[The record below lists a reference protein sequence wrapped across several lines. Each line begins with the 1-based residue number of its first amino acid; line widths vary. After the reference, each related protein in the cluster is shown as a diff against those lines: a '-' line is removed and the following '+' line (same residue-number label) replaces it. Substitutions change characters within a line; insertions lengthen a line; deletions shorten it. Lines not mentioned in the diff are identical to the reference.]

1 MTATASR
8 WAWAEVDLDA
18 IAHNVGV
25 LRRAVAPADVWAV
38 VKADAYG
45 HGVVPVAL
53 AALGAG
59 AEGLCVALVQEAA
72 ELRAAGV
79 DAPILVLSEQP
90 VEQAEAAVRL
100 GVISTVYSL
109 AQIDALE
116 AAGAAG
122 HRVHLK
128 VDTGMHRVG
137 CAPDQA
143 VDLAREITRR
153 PGLRLDGVFTHLAVA
168 DEPADPFSTLQLDRF
183 DAVLA
188 ELAAAGIDPGRVHA
202 ANSAGGLA
210 HSRARHRLVRTGIA
224 LYGIAP
230 GRGVEH
236 LCHELRPAL
245 TLRARVS
252 HVKPVAAG
260 ARISYG
266 LRHAFAT
273 DTIVA
278 TVPLGYADG
287 VPRRLFETHGE
298 VLVGAHLEVVMIQG
312 ARGEVARELD
322 DELLGGQHRAPD
334 RLLGP
339 LQVTREG
346 VALDRGLARL
356 QQPHDREHRQGENG
370 HREIGHGPVPARKV
384 RPGSGGGLHG
394 GRPGGAGRRI
404 GTAIVVEGGGMRHPV

>member
-109 AQIDALE
+109 AQIDALV

-143 VDLAREITRR
+143 VDLAREIARR

-260 ARISYG
+260 ERISYG

-298 VLVGAHLEVVMIQG
+298 VLVQGRRCPIVGVVTMDQLMIDVGAGTDLRVGDVVTLLGRDGPERVRAEDWAERLGTIG
-312 ARGEVARELD
+312 YEIVCGLSARVAR
-322 DELLGGQHRAPD
+322 HHVRTAP
-334 RLLGP
+334 
-339 LQVTREG
+339 
-346 VALDRGLARL
+346 
-356 QQPHDREHRQGENG
+356 
-370 HREIGHGPVPARKV
+370 
-384 RPGSGGGLHG
+384 
-394 GRPGGAGRRI
+394 
-404 GTAIVVEGGGMRHPV
+404 

>member
-116 AAGAAG
+116 AAGAAR

-128 VDTGMHRVG
+128 IDTGMHRVG

-298 VLVGAHLEVVMIQG
+298 VLVQGRRCPIVGVVTMDQLMIDVGAGTDLRVGDVVTLLGRDGPEGVRAEDWAERLGTIG
-312 ARGEVARELD
+312 YEIVCGLSARVAR
-322 DELLGGQHRAPD
+322 HHVRTAP
-334 RLLGP
+334 
-339 LQVTREG
+339 
-346 VALDRGLARL
+346 
-356 QQPHDREHRQGENG
+356 
-370 HREIGHGPVPARKV
+370 
-384 RPGSGGGLHG
+384 
-394 GRPGGAGRRI
+394 
-404 GTAIVVEGGGMRHPV
+404 

>member
-109 AQIDALE
+109 AQIDALV

-298 VLVGAHLEVVMIQG
+298 VLVQGRRCPIVGVVTMDQLMIDVGAGTDLRVGDVVTLLGRDGPERVRAEDWAERLGTIG
-312 ARGEVARELD
+312 YEIVCGLSARVAR
-322 DELLGGQHRAPD
+322 HHVRTAP
-334 RLLGP
+334 
-339 LQVTREG
+339 
-346 VALDRGLARL
+346 
-356 QQPHDREHRQGENG
+356 
-370 HREIGHGPVPARKV
+370 
-384 RPGSGGGLHG
+384 
-394 GRPGGAGRRI
+394 
-404 GTAIVVEGGGMRHPV
+404 

>member
-128 VDTGMHRVG
+128 IDTGMHRVG

-143 VDLAREITRR
+143 VDLAREIARR
-153 PGLRLDGVFTHLAVA
+153 PALRLDGVFTHLAVA
-168 DEPADPFSTLQLDRF
+168 DEPHHEFTEHQLDRF
-183 DAVLA
+183 ESVLEA
-188 ELAAAGIDPGRVHA
+188 IRAAGVDPGLVHA
-202 ANSAGGLA
+202 ANSAGALA
-210 HSRARHRLVRTGIA
+210 HPRARYDLVRAGIA
-224 LYGIAP
+224 IYGISP
-230 GRGVEH
+230 GSDVDP
-236 LCHELRPAL
+236 LCSGLSPAL
-245 TLRARVS
+245 ALKARVS
-252 HVKPVAAG
+252 HVKRVAAG
-260 ARISYG
+260 ERISYG
-266 LRHAFAT
+266 LRHTFAR
-273 DTIVA
+273 DTTVA
-278 TVPLGYADG
+278 TLPLGYADG
-287 VPRRLFETHGE
+287 VPRRLHSVGGA
-298 VLVGAHLEVVMIQG
+298 VLIGGIARPIAGVVTMDQTMVDCG
-312 ARGEVARELD
+312 D
-322 DELLGGQHRAPD
+322 DE
-334 RLLGP
+334 
-339 LQVTREG
+339 
-346 VALDRGLARL
+346 
-356 QQPHDREHRQGENG
+356 
-370 HREIGHGPVPARKV
+370 V
-384 RPGSGGGLHG
+384 RPGDEAVLL
-394 GRPGGAGRRI
+394 
-404 GTAIVVEGGGMRHPV
+404 GTQGTRTITPADWAARLDTIAYEIVCGISARVERCPS

>member
-298 VLVGAHLEVVMIQG
+298 VLVQGRRCPIVGVVTMDQLMIDVGAGTDLRVGDVVTLLGRDGPERVRAEDWAERLGTIG
-312 ARGEVARELD
+312 YEIVCGLSARVAR
-322 DELLGGQHRAPD
+322 HHVRTAP
-334 RLLGP
+334 
-339 LQVTREG
+339 
-346 VALDRGLARL
+346 
-356 QQPHDREHRQGENG
+356 
-370 HREIGHGPVPARKV
+370 
-384 RPGSGGGLHG
+384 
-394 GRPGGAGRRI
+394 
-404 GTAIVVEGGGMRHPV
+404 

>member
-128 VDTGMHRVG
+128 IDTGMHRVG

-298 VLVGAHLEVVMIQG
+298 VLVQGRRCPIVGVVTMDQLMIDVGAGTDLRVGDVVTLLGRDGPERVRAEDWAERLGTIG
-312 ARGEVARELD
+312 YEIVCGLSARVAR
-322 DELLGGQHRAPD
+322 HHVRTAP
-334 RLLGP
+334 
-339 LQVTREG
+339 
-346 VALDRGLARL
+346 
-356 QQPHDREHRQGENG
+356 
-370 HREIGHGPVPARKV
+370 
-384 RPGSGGGLHG
+384 
-394 GRPGGAGRRI
+394 
-404 GTAIVVEGGGMRHPV
+404 

>member
-1 MTATASR
+1 M
-8 WAWAEVDLDA
+8 
-18 IAHNVGV
+18 
-25 LRRAVAPADVWAV
+25 
-38 VKADAYG
+38 
-45 HGVVPVAL
+45 
-53 AALGAG
+53 
-59 AEGLCVALVQEAA
+59 
-72 ELRAAGV
+72 
-79 DAPILVLSEQP
+79 
-90 VEQAEAAVRL
+90 
-100 GVISTVYSL
+100 
-109 AQIDALE
+109 
-116 AAGAAG
+116 
-122 HRVHLK
+122 
-128 VDTGMHRVG
+128 
-137 CAPDQA
+137 
-143 VDLAREITRR
+143 
-153 PGLRLDGVFTHLAVA
+153 A

-298 VLVGAHLEVVMIQG
+298 VLVQGRRCPIVGVVTMDQLMIDVGAGTDLRVGDVVTLLGRDGPERVRAEDWAERLGTIG
-312 ARGEVARELD
+312 YEIVCGLSARVAR
-322 DELLGGQHRAPD
+322 HHVRTAP
-334 RLLGP
+334 
-339 LQVTREG
+339 
-346 VALDRGLARL
+346 
-356 QQPHDREHRQGENG
+356 
-370 HREIGHGPVPARKV
+370 
-384 RPGSGGGLHG
+384 
-394 GRPGGAGRRI
+394 
-404 GTAIVVEGGGMRHPV
+404 